1 MQWGIYNMIQ
11 FTNVTKKFGKDNVTI
26 ENVTFSLEKGEFSYL
41 VGPTGSGKTTI
52 FRLII
57 RDLVADDGE
66 VKVGGVNINKL
77 SGKKITQLRRL
88 VGVIFQDLKLLMDR
102 TVIENVILPLQIA
115 GMSEKA
121 AKKQAEEVLIQVGLS
136 DKKDKFPM
144 QLSGGEQQRI
154 AIARALVFNPQVL
167 LADEPTGNL
176 DSETSYQIISLL
188 ESINKRGTTIL
199 MTTHNKDI
207 IEKATQRVITID
219 KGKIVSDKKD
229 NGNKSHIQVS
239 HKENKEPEVKSDEK
253 LKTEESEEK
262 SATHK

>member
-26 ENVTFSLEKGEFSYL
+26 EGVSFSLEKGEYAYL

-57 RDLVADDGE
+57 RDLIADEGE
-66 VKVGGVNINKL
+66 VEVGGANVAKL
-77 SGKKITQLRRL
+77 SGKKVSQLRRL
-88 VGVIFQDLKLLMDR
+88 VGVIFQDLKLLVDR
-102 TVIENVILPLQIA
+102 TVLENVILPLQIS

-154 AIARALVFNPQVL
+154 AIARALVFNPHVL

-207 IEKATQRVITID
+207 IDKATQRVITID
-219 KGKIVSDKKD
+219 KGKIVSDKKA
-229 NGNKSHIQVS
+229 NGKKSHVEPE
-239 HKENKEPEVKSDEK
+239 HKETKEPDSKPDEK
-253 LKTEESEEK
+253 TKTENSTEK
-262 SATHK
+262 PSTHK